1 MLYYSLVIIAVVLF
15 GGCFALN
22 DVYQKM
28 RSSSLAESMALGFIG
43 SVAGL
48 AILLPMG
55 GFKPQFTLFT
65 LLIALLSA
73 LNGMAYTFCSLKAL
87 ERVNLSLYSLFAM
100 LGGMV
105 LPFLQGIIFYDEDP
119 TLQKFICL
127 ALIGGA
133 LALSISKEQRKGG
146 FLWYAGIF
154 VLNGMSGV
162 LSKIFTDAPF
172 AKTSTEW
179 FSIWGALLSALL
191 SGILWLILSRK
202 DWNRYSWKAFGIA
215 FANGGINRFA
225 NFLLVIALV
234 HIDASI
240 QYPMIT
246 GGVIIVSTIICF
258 LKKEKPKRKELL
270 AVALSFVGLLI
281 LAF

>member
-1 MLYYSLVIIAVVLF
+1 MYYFLVIIAVVLF

-22 DVYQKM
+22 DAYQKL

-43 SVAGL
+43 SIAGL

-105 LPFLQGIIFYDEDP
+105 LPFLQGIIFYGEKP

-133 LALSISKEQRKGG
+133 LALSISKEQRKCG

-162 LSKIFTDAPF
+162 LSKIFAASTLE
-172 AKTSTEW
+172 KTSAEW
-179 FSIWGALLSALL
+179 FSIWGALFTALL
-191 SGILWLILSRK
+191 SGILWLSLSGKKREP
-202 DWNRYSWKAFGIA
+202 YSWKAFGLA

-234 HIDASI
+234 HLDASI

-246 GGVIIVSTIICF
+246 GGVIIVSTVICF
-258 LKKEKPKRKELL
+258 FRKEKPKAKELL
-270 AVALSFVGLLI
+270 AVALSFIGLLI

>member
-1 MLYYSLVIIAVVLF
+1 MYYSLVIVAVVLF

-22 DVYQKM
+22 DAYQKL
-28 RSSSLAESMALGFIG
+28 RSSNLAESMALGFIG

-100 LGGMV
+100 LGGML
-105 LPFLQGIIFYDEDP
+105 LPFLQGIIFYGEKI
-119 TLQKFICL
+119 TLAKIICL
-127 ALIGGA
+127 LLIGGA
-133 LALSISKEQRKGG
+133 LALSVSKEQRKGG

-162 LSKIFTDAPF
+162 LSKIFTASTF
-172 AKTSTEW
+172 AKTSAEW

-202 DWNRYSWKAFGIA
+202 DWKPYSWKAFGIA

-234 HIDASI
+234 HLDASI

-246 GGVIIVSTIICF
+246 GGVIIVSTVICF
-258 LKKEKPKRKELL
+258 FRKEKPKAKELL
-270 AVALSFVGLLI
+270 AVALSFIGLLI